1 MGAKYNTV
9 RNSQIR
15 SSEKRYEEKMKRTE
29 EDIQT
34 HDVDQWKKAEEKR
47 QRKNIKRLRDDAMM
61 IVRGR

>member
-1 MGAKYNTV
+1 MGSKYTTV

-15 SSEKRYEEKMKRTE
+15 SSYKRYEEKMKRTE

>member
-1 MGAKYNTV
+1 MSRNFKTI

-15 SSEKRYEEKMKRTE
+15 SSIKRLDEEMKRTE